1 MKLNSAVQDN
11 EKAQKERAKMSIDK
25 EATERIIKNALGS
38 QIKEDE
44 AKNRQKLKSKRN
56 MMSSSDD
63 ENSEQ
68 EENEGDLKGKNRKSV
83 PKVAKKLPQ
92 SKPISKQKGSGA
104 SRKDMHGATVVPIA
118 AHLKYKKL
126 LEKK

>member
-1 MKLNSAVQDN
+1 
-11 EKAQKERAKMSIDK
+11 
-25 EATERIIKNALGS
+25 
-38 QIKEDE
+38 
-44 AKNRQKLKSKRN
+44 
-56 MMSSSDD
+56 MMSSSED
-63 ENSEQ
+63 ENSDQ
-68 EENEGDLKGKNRKSV
+68 EASGKNKKPA
-83 PKVAKKLPQ
+83 PKVAKKLSQ